1 MNKVMPLVALG
12 LGLIVVGAFWSLY
25 NDSLSY
31 FDNFIIDDEFNTL
44 FELAWDS
51 IPIIFLLIGVM
62 CLIAAG
68 VSASGSE
75 YRGDY

>member
-1 MNKVMPLVALG
+1 MNKVTPLIGLG

-31 FDNFIIDDEFNTL
+31 FDDFVIDNEFTTL
-44 FELAWDS
+44 FELGWES
-51 IPIIFLLIGVM
+51 IPIIFLFIGIM

-68 VSASGSE
+68 VSASKS
-75 YRGDY
+75 DYKEGY